1 MYEGESSKNA
11 YARGKKHLQELR
23 GGVKTNAMVIHN
35 IAHHD
40 SPSENNFQMKV
51 VRIISNPL
59 ERQIDESIRD
69 QNSEAQIILNSG
81 SEWRGDRVPRVS
93 FQTSRV
99 RRQ

>member
-1 MYEGESSKNA
+1 MYEGDSSKNA

-23 GGVKTNAMVIHN
+23 GAVKTNAMVIHN

-51 VRIISNPL
+51 VRIISSPL
-59 ERQIDESIRD
+59 ERQIDESIRI

-81 SEWRGDRVPRVS
+81 SE
-93 FQTSRV
+93 
-99 RRQ
+99 